1 MSKRYL
7 VVDGTNI
14 AHRGF
19 YSHRDRAIVDP
30 QGNDIRAIMGF
41 FQQLNKA
48 IRRAEPTH
56 LFIAFDSATGSKAR
70 KDLYPEYKQ
79 GRSSTPQELS
89 EQLPVIPA
97 ILQSTGIAS
106 VESDQ
111 LEADDLIAGVVAA
124 GEKAGMQGVVFS
136 SDKDLHQLISE
147 KTIVLKPDAM
157 EFCNTRNIK
166 DRFGIEPRRW
176 TDYAAIVGEGS
187 DNLPGIP
194 GLGAKKAVEVINAFD
209 SIEDAVNDERLVDV
223 LGKSFATK
231 MRNGIESFRLCKQ
244 IGTLYSDENVDI
256 EGGNLNALNLDNVSQ
271 ILDINYV
278 GKVGERFVANLRQIT
293 T

>member
-48 IRRAEPTH
+48 VRRAEPSH

-70 KDLYPEYKQ
+70 KELYPEYKQ

-97 ILQSTGIAS
+97 LLQSMGIAA
-106 VESDQ
+106 VESDL

-124 GEKAGMQGVVFS
+124 GEKADMQGVIFS
-136 SDKDLHQLISE
+136 SDKDLHQLISA

-157 EFCNTRNIK
+157 EFCNARNIK
-166 DRFGIEPRRW
+166 ERFGIEPRRW

-194 GLGAKKAVEVINAFD
+194 GLGSKKAVEVISAFD
-209 SIEDAVNDERLVDV
+209 DIEAAVNDERLVDV
-223 LGKSFATK
+223 IGKSFATK
-231 MRNGIESFRLCKQ
+231 LRNGIDSFRLCKQ
-244 IGTLYSDENVDI
+244 LGTLHSEESVDI
-256 EGGNLNALNLDNVSQ
+256 ESGRISNLNLDEVSR

-278 GKVGERFVANLRQIT
+278 GKVGERFVDGLRNSAA
-293 T
+293 